1 MKYYL
6 STIADVTEGEA
17 DDDWGKLTYADKTA
31 PLVTANG
38 MGIEIAEFCISEN
51 MDNKFEE
58 VLPHVLKNAEASPDK
73 TLHAPYNE
81 LFPMAIDPLV
91 VEAAYKRY
99 EQSLEYCRRF
109 GASKM
114 IVHANYIQ
122 RLYYPER
129 FVSRHIIFW
138 KRFLAEHDDDIVIC
152 LENVQEEDPE
162 LILGILR
169 GVDDP
174 RLRMCLDV
182 GHANLTKIAPM
193 DWLKTCAPYISHY
206 HVHNNFGPPEGLRKN
221 IGDRHLSPGNGN
233 IDMKA
238 LLTLAE
244 ELTPDA
250 TAAIESYEL
259 DESVAWLKE
268 NGFIGNS
275 SSV

>member
-6 STIADVTEGEA
+6 SSIADVTEETQG
-17 DDDWGKLTYADKTA
+17 DDWERLIYSEKTA
-31 PLVTANG
+31 QIVAANG

-51 MDNKFEE
+51 MERKFEY

-91 VEAAYKRY
+91 VEVAYRRY
-99 EQSLEYCRRF
+99 EQTLEYCRRF
-109 GASKM
+109 GAAKM
-114 IVHANYIQ
+114 IVHANYVPE
-122 RLYYPER
+122 LYYPQW
-129 FVSRHIIFW
+129 FTARHIDFW
-138 KRFLAEHDDDIVIC
+138 KRFLGEHDDGIQIC
-152 LENVQEEDPE
+152 VENVMEEDPE
-162 LILGILR
+162 LILAILR

-182 GHANLTKIAPM
+182 GHANLTPVDPI
-193 DWLKTCAPYISHY
+193 DWLRACAPYISHY
-206 HVHNNFGPPEGLRKN
+206 HIHNNFGVPKEGRRN
-221 IGDRHLSPGNGN
+221 AGDRHLSPGKGN

-259 DESVAWLKE
+259 DESVQWLKE
-268 NGFIGNS
+268 NRFI
-275 SSV
+275 